1 MANDQLSRKLTPS
14 LLWGLG
20 VGYVISG
27 MYFGWNLGLEKG
39 GTYGM
44 AAATLLV
51 IVLYSCF
58 SFSYA
63 ELACAIPKAGG
74 AYDYAEKAF
83 QKDIGFITG
92 LAQIIEFVFAP
103 PAIAI
108 AIGAYLHLAFPA
120 VPVLGAAIAV
130 YLVFTALNIYGIKA
144 AANVELIVTILAV
157 AELILFATLTVP
169 HFSAAKFAENPF
181 PNGWSGAFAALP
193 FAIWFF
199 LGIEGLA
206 NVAEE
211 TMHPQKD
218 ILRGFGWA
226 LLTLV
231 ILCVLVFFGSIGV
244 GGWKAI
250 VYTADGAS
258 SDSPLPLALGQLFN
272 QNHLFYQLLVG
283 IGLFGLIASF
293 HGLLLASG
301 RASFEFGKIGNAPKF
316 LGKVHP
322 RFHTPANALLVNAA
336 LGVIILC
343 TGKTAEIII
352 LSVFGAL
359 TLYIFSMLSLL
370 KLRKTAPHLHRPFQV
385 PFYPATPIVALV
397 LSIICFIALCYYNQ
411 ALGLI
416 YFGILAFFFL
426 VFKLLKHE
434 PPSSI

>member
-1 MANDQLSRKLTPS
+1 MANDHLSRKLTPT

-83 QKDIGFITG
+83 HKDIGFITG

-108 AIGAYLHLAFPA
+108 AIGAYLHLAFPV

-130 YLVFTALNIYGIKA
+130 YLVFTALNIYGVKA

-157 AELILFATLTVP
+157 AELILFASLTIP

-231 ILCVLVFFGSIGV
+231 ILCVLAFFGSIGV
-244 GGWKAI
+244 GGWKALSMRGCTLESVPPGSASAAC
-250 VYTADGAS
+250 VY
-258 SDSPLPLALGQLFN
+258 
-272 QNHLFYQLLVG
+272 VG
-283 IGLFGLIASF
+283 PRVL
-293 HGLLLASG
+293 HGLRAGSCATRTALMIADCWIG
-301 RASFEFGKIGNAPKF
+301 RACAGISFGRWRLARWK
-316 LGKVHP
+316 KVE
-322 RFHTPANALLVNAA
+322 RD
-336 LGVIILC
+336 
-343 TGKTAEIII
+343 
-352 LSVFGAL
+352 
-359 TLYIFSMLSLL
+359 
-370 KLRKTAPHLHRPFQV
+370 
-385 PFYPATPIVALV
+385 
-397 LSIICFIALCYYNQ
+397 
-411 ALGLI
+411 
-416 YFGILAFFFL
+416 
-426 VFKLLKHE
+426 
-434 PPSSI
+434 